1 MRSTFRALLLGTV
14 MASAASVAAWSAP
27 LTMTWDPNGASPT
40 GTLGP
45 VTSVTFNNQ
54 VISDFSITTVTATG
68 QFTDSGYLPVTQFQ
82 LNGTAVNG
90 SGLGQAGNY
99 DLYYKYTANGQFYTD
114 VNHTTPG
121 FNPAGSFA
129 SFTSLNYTLYAHP
142 LGTTPTFSAVNP
154 GPATDSNT
162 TGDFKLAT
170 GVLAPSKGTGS
181 VIGGVP
187 SAEVFATFVPEATQS
202 GFYIVPPPSGYV
214 GLNIDT
220 AFTNTSSIITIAS
233 CGIIGDTC
241 IAVNGGGGNA
251 TFIVPEPAS
260 MLLLG
265 SGLAGLG
272 LIRRRRAAV

>member
-14 MASAASVAAWSAP
+14 MASAASVAAWAAP
-27 LTMTWDPNGASPT
+27 LTMTWDPNGATPS
-40 GTLGP
+40 LGP

-54 VISDFSITTVTATG
+54 VISDFSITSINTTTG
-68 QFTDSGYLPVTQFQ
+68 AFTDSGYLPITQFQ

-90 SGLGQAGNY
+90 SGLGQANNY
-99 DLYYKYTANGQFYTD
+99 DLYYKYTATGTFYTD

-121 FNPAGSFA
+121 FNPAASFA
-129 SFTSLNYTLYAHP
+129 SFNGLTYTLYAHP
-142 LGTTPTFSAVNP
+142 LGTTPTFSAINP

-170 GVLAPSKGTGS
+170 GKLAPSSGTGS
-181 VIGGVP
+181 VISGVP
-187 SAEVFATFVPEATQS
+187 SAEVFATFVPDATQS
-202 GFYIVPPPSGYV
+202 GFFIVPPPSGYV

-220 AFTNTSSIITIAS
+220 AFTNTTSVVTVST
-233 CGIIGDTC
+233 CGSDTC

>member
-1 MRSTFRALLLGTV
+1 MRSTFRALMLGTV
-14 MASAASVAAWSAP
+14 MASAASVAAWAGS
-27 LTMTWDPNGASPT
+27 LTMTWDPNGASPV

-54 VISDFSITTVTATG
+54 VISDFSITSINTTTG
-68 QFTDSGYLPVTQFQ
+68 AFTDSGYLPVTQFQ

-99 DLYYKYTANGQFYTD
+99 DLYYKYTATGTFYTD

-129 SFTSLNYTLYAHP
+129 LFNSLTYTLNAHP

-162 TGDFKLAT
+162 TGDFALAS
-170 GVLAPSKGTGS
+170 GVLAPARGTGS
-181 VIGGVP
+181 VVAGIP
-187 SAEVFATFVPEATQS
+187 SADVYATFVPAAGQS
-202 GFYIVPPPSGYV
+202 GFYVAPPATGYV
-214 GLNIDT
+214 GLNLESS
-220 AFTNTSSIITIAS
+220 FTNTSSVVTLAP
-233 CGIIGDTC
+233 CGSLTC
-241 IAVNGGGGNA
+241 VAVNGGGGNA
-251 TFIVPEPAS
+251 TFVVPEPAS

-272 LIRRRRAAV
+272 LIRRRRSAV